1 MFAQDHTGQRPHVC
15 PTCNRAFKTKSMLE
29 THATVHSAER
39 PYSCARCGKT
49 FKLRKYLDVHVL
61 THASEKVCCAAC
73 GKIFGQPSD
82 LRKHI
87 CRAIPVAAPGIEGNG
102 LELVANVNELQHIN
116 IEGFGVLGDG
126 ATVTAIL
133 VEQHPDDID
142 GSLDAANTHM
152 VIEQHALVCETPDG
166 GQLFPLA
173 DTGDGIGDGAVAMYM
188 CGLCRKLCAT
198 QEEINEHMLEHLDD
212 DDVEQGGEKLLAQL
226 EPPGGD
232 TGDVPSVTVENVP
245 LDSPDAIAYM

>member
-1 MFAQDHTGQRPHVC
+1 M
-15 PTCNRAFKTKSMLE
+15 
-29 THATVHSAER
+29 TVHSDER
-39 PYSCARCGKT
+39 PFSCARCGKT
-49 FKLRKYLDVHVL
+49 FKLQKYLDVHVL

-87 CRAIPVAAPGIEGNG
+87 CRAIPMATAGVEATGMGVEATVMGVEATGVEGTG

-116 IEGFGVLGDG
+116 IEELGMLGNG

-142 GSLDAANTHM
+142 DSLEATNTHM
-152 VIEQHALVCETPDG
+152 VIEQHTLVCETPHG

-173 DTGDGIGDGAVAMYM
+173 DTEGGIDDAAVAMYM
-188 CGLCRKLCAT
+188 CGLCRKLCST
-198 QEEINEHMLEHLDD
+198 QEQINEHMLEHLEDD
-212 DDVEQGGEKLLAQL
+212 MGQGDEKLLAQL
-226 EPPGGD
+226 EEPGGT
-232 TGDVPSVTVENVP
+232 TGDAPAVTVEKVP
-245 LDSPDAIAYM
+245 LDSPDAVAYL